1 MKKKKGFLLLALVLA
16 LVLFGGCATT
26 KEINQE
32 KDAGIEAM
40 NKGDYDSAIK
50 HFDKSIKMA
59 GGKINNQVVDTCFY
73 KAAAQ
78 YNLGEVNKA
87 LDQYTALMAY
97 DEKDSKA
104 CFLRGSIYLKQKN
117 EKKALADYKEAINR
131 NPEDYEL
138 YILIYRNLSGQG
150 YDKKAKSYLKKAL
163 KIEGDKKEN
172 YLGRGRV
179 YLEMKEYDK
188 ASAQLDKLGDKSDDE
203 TLALMGDVALA
214 AGQYDKALSYYQ
226 KGLEAKHPKDQQR
239 LLNGEVAALEYTG
252 EFKEAKK
259 KAEAYLKQ
267 YPGDEEMQRELVF
280 LNTR

>member
-50 HFDKSIKMA
+50 HFDKSIKIA

-239 LLNGEVAALEYTG
+239 LLKGEVAVLEYTG